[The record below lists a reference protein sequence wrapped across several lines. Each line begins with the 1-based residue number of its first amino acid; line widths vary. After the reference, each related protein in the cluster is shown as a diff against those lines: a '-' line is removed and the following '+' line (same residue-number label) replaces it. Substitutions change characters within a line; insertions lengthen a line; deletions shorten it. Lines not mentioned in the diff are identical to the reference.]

1 MKSMFDTVYFDGV
14 YKSKSEVS
22 ISPDDRGFL
31 FGDGAYEVVV
41 ALKGRYFRQRE
52 HLERLNH
59 SLSALRITGFDAFS
73 LDPILDELMVKNE
86 VGSADVT
93 AYIQITRGV
102 AARKHAFPSN
112 DAAPTVFAQLMP
124 VVRDPTFKT
133 GVSVITVPDTR
144 WSRCDVK
151 SISLLPNC
159 LANQLAQETG
169 CIEAIFVRDGVV
181 LEGTLSSFFAV
192 FNGVARTAPKS
203 NYILAGVTRQAVLDI
218 CQREGIPCSE
228 EPIYV
233 TDLAD
238 AEEMFIT
245 GTTREIAPII
255 RIDGKPVGGG
265 QPGPF
270 VRRLAELYRMEA
282 EAADRKSV
290 V

>member
-1 MKSMFDTVYFDGV
+1 MYDTVYFDGAF
-14 YKSKSEVS
+14 KPKSEVS

-41 ALKGRYFRQRE
+41 ALRGRYFRKRE

-59 SLSALRITGFDAFS
+59 SLRGLRITGIDAFS
-73 LDPILDELMVKNE
+73 LDPILDDLLVKNG

-93 AYIQITRGV
+93 VYVQVTRGV
-102 AARKHAFPSN
+102 AARKHAFPPS
-112 DAAPTVFAQLMP
+112 DVAPTVFAQLMP
-124 VVRDPTFKT
+124 VARDPSFKT
-133 GVSVITVPDTR
+133 GVSVITVPDMR
-144 WSRCDVK
+144 WSRCDIK

-159 LANQLAQETG
+159 LANQLAQEAG

-192 FNGVARTAPKS
+192 IDGIARTAPKS
-203 NYILAGVTRQAVLDI
+203 NYILAGVTRQVVIDI

-228 EPIYV
+228 EPIYL
-233 TDLAD
+233 TELAD

-255 RIDGKPVGGG
+255 RIDGKPVGAG

-270 VRRLAELYRMEA
+270 VRRLAEAYRMEA
-282 EAADRKSV
+282 EAATIDATST
-290 V
+290 

>member
-1 MKSMFDTVYFDGV
+1 MFDTVYFDGA
-14 YKSKSEVS
+14 YKSKSEVN

-41 ALKGRYFRQRE
+41 AYKGRYFRKRE

-59 SLSALRITGFDAFS
+59 SLRGLRITGIDAFS
-73 LDPILDELMVKNE
+73 LEPILDDLMVKNA

-93 AYIQITRGV
+93 AYIQVTRGV

-112 DAAPTVFAQLMP
+112 DVAPTVFVQLMP
-124 VVRDPTFKT
+124 VVRDPSFKT

-144 WSRCDVK
+144 WSRCDIK
-151 SISLLPNC
+151 SINLLPNC
-159 LANQLAQETG
+159 LANQLAREAG

-192 FNGVARTAPKS
+192 FNGVAHTAPKS
-203 NYILAGVTRQAVLDI
+203 NYILAGVTRQAALDI
-218 CQREGIPCSE
+218 CKREGIPCSE
-228 EPIYV
+228 EPIYI
-233 TDLAD
+233 TDLAN

-255 RIDGKPVGGG
+255 QIDGKPVGSG

-270 VRRLAELYRMEA
+270 VRRLAELYRMQA
-282 EAADRKSV
+282 EAATINAHST
-290 V
+290 